1 MSNSI
6 RDDNFNDMFCRNIGR
21 VVTVFTKSG
30 GATGC
35 GFTGLLVRVEC
46 DFIKL
51 TTEIPCAPSHP
62 FGEFINNGSARRNR
76 CCGNEFGTSVIIPI
90 DAIVSFVFNEL

>member
-1 MSNSI
+1 MSNNNH
-6 RDDNFNDMFCRNIGR
+6 DDIFDVFQANIGR

-30 GATGC
+30 GASGC
-35 GFTGLLVRVEC
+35 GFTGLLVKVDC

-51 TTEIPCAPSHP
+51 VTELPCAPSHP
-62 FGEFINNGSARRNR
+62 FGLGFGNRSTGRNH
-76 CCGNEFGTSVIIPI
+76 CCGNEFGTTVVIPI

>member
-1 MSNSI
+1 MSNNNH
-6 RDDNFNDMFCRNIGR
+6 DDNIFVLLAANVGR
-21 VVTVFTKSG
+21 VITVFTKSG

-35 GFTGLLVRVEC
+35 GFTGLLVKADC

-51 TTEIPCAPSHP
+51 VTELPCAPSHP
-62 FGEFINNGSARRNR
+62 FGLDIRNANFRKGSCR
-76 CCGNEFGTSVIIPI
+76 GNEFGTTVIIPI